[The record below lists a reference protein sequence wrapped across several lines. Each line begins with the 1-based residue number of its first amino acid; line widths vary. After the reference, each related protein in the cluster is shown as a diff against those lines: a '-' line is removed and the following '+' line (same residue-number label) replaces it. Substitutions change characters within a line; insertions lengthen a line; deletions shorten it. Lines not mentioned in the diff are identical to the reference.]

1 MGALAGGARRGISGE
16 CVHLARALPSSAA
29 EVGSSAGFLSDT
41 RAARMRN
48 PSLALRSTRPAWIQ
62 SMPLLQPPGFAS
74 SSRACMSCHCERRH
88 AVPNPPL
95 TLDLFSPLPSFA
107 ARALLAGAR
116 TSAMAIAGIPL
127 PPVAGSS
134 AARSRR
140 RRASEEGGGG
150 RDREQQRRHRRERL
164 LWPFGGLR
172 AAECWSQLEHGL
184 HGSAARTVCSS
195 ITFCGAAIVAC
206 AQRRRRR
213 AAIVACS
220 LTPIAVAVGRR
231 CISNSN
237 SRQLCSLD
245 TRGFHSFSTPDP
257 TRGTRARTRTC
268 VSGAARSRRR
278 RATVV
283 ACPLTPIAVGGRGRR
298 CISNSNSR

>member
-1 MGALAGGARRGISGE
+1 
-16 CVHLARALPSSAA
+16 
-29 EVGSSAGFLSDT
+29 
-41 RAARMRN
+41 
-48 PSLALRSTRPAWIQ
+48 
-62 SMPLLQPPGFAS
+62 
-74 SSRACMSCHCERRH
+74 
-88 AVPNPPL
+88 
-95 TLDLFSPLPSFA
+95 
-107 ARALLAGAR
+107 
-116 TSAMAIAGIPL
+116 MAIAGIPL

-140 RRASEEGGGG
+140 RRASEGGGGG

-172 AAECWSQLEHGL
+172 AAECWSQLEHELEHGL

-213 AAIVACS
+213 AAFVACS

-237 SRQLCSLD
+237 STHGNSD
-245 TRGFHSFSTPDP
+245 TGSTRSPLLTL
-257 TRGTRARTRTC
+257 TRGTRAWTRTC

-298 CISNSNSR
+298 CTLYL

>member
-1 MGALAGGARRGISGE
+1 
-16 CVHLARALPSSAA
+16 
-29 EVGSSAGFLSDT
+29 
-41 RAARMRN
+41 
-48 PSLALRSTRPAWIQ
+48 
-62 SMPLLQPPGFAS
+62 
-74 SSRACMSCHCERRH
+74 
-88 AVPNPPL
+88 
-95 TLDLFSPLPSFA
+95 
-107 ARALLAGAR
+107 
-116 TSAMAIAGIPL
+116 MAIAGIPL

-140 RRASEEGGGG
+140 RRAFEGGGGG

-172 AAECWSQLEHGL
+172 AAGVLELEHELEHGPR
-184 HGSAARTVCSS
+184 GSAARTVCSS
-195 ITFCGAAIVAC
+195 ITFCSSAIVAC

-213 AAIVACS
+213 SAFVVCS

-237 SRQLCSLD
+237 STHGNSD
-245 TRGFHSFSTPDP
+245 TGSTRSPLLTL
-257 TRGTRARTRTC
+257 TRGTRAWTRTC

-298 CISNSNSR
+298 CISN